1 MYIDVYIKNT
11 HDIYDRYLNLACI
24 DGVETGRGKGGGLG
38 REREREQ
45 GMPAV
50 RTPFCSFLL
59 NS

>member
-11 HDIYDRYLNLACI
+11 DDIYDRYLNLACI

-38 REREREQ
+38 REREQ